1 MIFNWFISIHAPYAG
16 SDFFDRCFLIDHYIS
31 IHAPYAGSDEMRS
44 LTITVGCYF
53 NPRSLCRERRNVGIC
68 LSALEDF
75 NPRSLCRE
83 RPSTNVLIGM
93 DFVFQSTLPM
103 QGATNNLSISN
114 EQLRISIHAPYAGSD
129 SSVTSHL
136 IASTNF
142 NPRSLCR
149 ERRQSQIGTETD

>member
-44 LTITVGCYF
+44 LTLTVGCYF

-68 LSALEDF
+68 LSALEDFNPRSLCRERRLLYRTLYHGMYF

-129 SSVTSHL
+129 
-136 IASTNF
+136 
-142 NPRSLCR
+142 
-149 ERRQSQIGTETD
+149 E